1 MLSVIMLSVNMSGV
15 VAPRLRLIEEENIF
29 CQSFN
34 LKIFE
39 KQKQIIFQFL
49 YQIFQG
55 TLTEGED

>member
-1 MLSVIMLSVNMSGV
+1 MLSVNMSGV